1 MTADT
6 STIVAAA
13 FVALFAGHQ
22 VGDHVVQTNADAAAK
37 GAPTADRLASG
48 VPPWAGWSACLR
60 HVGSYSATQ
69 AAALALVCVAVPVA
83 LTGALSALV
92 VSAST
97 HAVIDRR
104 WIVRRLIR
112 AKRCQ
117 DWPEAP
123 YLLDQSLH
131 IGALLVAAV
140 LAAVG
145 TGPAGVAAV
154 SAGAA
159 AMLAA
164 ALAVE
169 RRSAAA
175 YARTMSARG

>member
-1 MTADT
+1 MAPDT
-6 STIVAAA
+6 SAIVAVT

-22 VGDHVVQTNADAAAK
+22 VGDHVVQTGADAAAK
-37 GAPTADRLASG
+37 GAPAAGQLASG
-48 VPPWAGWSACLR
+48 VPPWAGWGACLR

-69 AAALALVCVAVPVA
+69 AVALALVCLAAPVA
-83 LTGALSALV
+83 LAGAISALV

-112 AKRCQ
+112 LKRCQ

-140 LAAVG
+140 LAAVV
-145 TGPAGVAAV
+145 TGVTGVASV

-159 AMLAA
+159 IAVAT

-175 YARTMSARG
+175 YARAMTVRG